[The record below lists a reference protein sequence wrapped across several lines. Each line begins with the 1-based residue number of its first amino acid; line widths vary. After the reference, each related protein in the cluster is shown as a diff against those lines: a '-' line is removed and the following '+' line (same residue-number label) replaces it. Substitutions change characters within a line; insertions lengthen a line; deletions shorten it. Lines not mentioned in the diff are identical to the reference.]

1 MITTKLSTRDIRLL
15 SVGIPVNKGDPDVT
29 DTEQSYYQ
37 QLLLIKEAEEDLIRR
52 ARRDQITAEEKM
64 NEKLKEASE
73 LKTITE
79 EEFTHSRV
87 AMGEQNLGDAANTGT
102 QAFCDNFNDSFSDC
116 DSVEPQEDSPVNIP
130 TFTCLK
136 LCCGG
141 KNTSPICVVTSKL
154 VKEHSLCQCDCKITD
169 KTSELSG
176 KGLQGDPNHQPT
188 FAEMIGA
195 PSKVRSTTKLVY
207 TPPAVIDGKRI
218 VLINSCD
225 FDEETKECQ
234 EMLVGNFIRKRLP
247 YLFVKNTLLRLWELK
262 GDVEMT
268 TKGRHLFFFKFSC
281 DEDKHKVLDMGHQH
295 IASRV
300 FFIKNWRP
308 FIEFEPIE
316 MKSIPT
322 WVMLQ
327 DLPDQFWNPDGIGRV
342 ASALGLPLFLDK
354 ATEQRRRGRSFARV
368 CIEMEVDSKFP
379 NSITVEMD
387 GVYNIEI
394 QVAYN
399 WIPPSCE
406 GCKIFGH
413 NSQNC
418 PIRKVEEFEKAAPV
432 KTQQKKPD
440 AAGEVDVQNKKQTV
454 DKDGWS
460 IPRNVGLLSKATH
473 NDSSLIASTSATTS
487 QEETKESTEA
497 NNLKSKEA
505 QESGKQGEQHKLSK
519 SALKREK
526 KKNAKQAKAVKNLAK
541 EAIPS
546 KAKYKEDE
554 SSAKTVSGAL
564 KAKGTA
570 YNNHNHGFLLE
581 LKALFMKRVNFL
593 QKQFFWRV
601 HMRGFGACEG
611 VRCRCPFY
619 VECWGEWG
627 TDKDRS
633 RRLLRLLLKNVYL
646 RGIESAVFIGC
657 WGFTTIVLVLSYR
670 MVLTKS
676 EDSPNI
682 VKEGSQ
688 LLTMVRE
695 CLSKVCYS
703 AGTSDSY
710 IDWFSTTWQG
720 IHCCKMKEERGQLQ
734 AGPLTLQ
741 KDPFHLFF
749 EKREVFMVLLTGQ
762 TVIDKLDQAIFA
774 EATLPGGQQFCVTIV
789 YGSNCST
796 ERLHLWDRISHHARL
811 QNRLCILLG
820 DFNCIIN
827 SQERVGGGLREPTLP
842 GLNGGLN
849 IRNIETTNRAA
860 IMRQIWALIARKDNI
875 WVHWITKN
883 YLRGRSL
890 WSINPPADCSWCWRK
905 LLQELGTAS
914 TMAFYTIGDGRETR
928 LWYDHWHPKGP
939 LLPFFQSHF
948 TYDSDLNR
956 NAFVS
961 NIIQNGEWNIPTGL
975 STLVDDFSCLL
986 GNVEIH
992 NGSTDEVVWIASNKV
1007 SYIHKTVIKCAW
1019 LKPEVGEHMIN
1030 TDGSLTGI
1038 VGGCGTIIRTHMGS
1052 AVFAATGSSRS
1063 ISVPFHE
1070 LQETNKAADL
1080 LAGIYPGVPWLKIAV
1095 EDFCEALKKF
1105 IALDAL
1111 GFVYDRV

>member
-1 MITTKLSTRDIRLL
+1 
-15 SVGIPVNKGDPDVT
+15 
-29 DTEQSYYQ
+29 
-37 QLLLIKEAEEDLIRR
+37 
-52 ARRDQITAEEKM
+52 
-64 NEKLKEASE
+64 
-73 LKTITE
+73 
-79 EEFTHSRV
+79 
-87 AMGEQNLGDAANTGT
+87 
-102 QAFCDNFNDSFSDC
+102 
-116 DSVEPQEDSPVNIP
+116 
-130 TFTCLK
+130 
-136 LCCGG
+136 
-141 KNTSPICVVTSKL
+141 
-154 VKEHSLCQCDCKITD
+154 
-169 KTSELSG
+169 
-176 KGLQGDPNHQPT
+176 
-188 FAEMIGA
+188 
-195 PSKVRSTTKLVY
+195 
-207 TPPAVIDGKRI
+207 
-218 VLINSCD
+218 
-225 FDEETKECQ
+225 
-234 EMLVGNFIRKRLP
+234 
-247 YLFVKNTLLRLWELK
+247 
-262 GDVEMT
+262 
-268 TKGRHLFFFKFSC
+268 
-281 DEDKHKVLDMGHQH
+281 
-295 IASRV
+295 
-300 FFIKNWRP
+300 
-308 FIEFEPIE
+308 
-316 MKSIPT
+316 
-322 WVMLQ
+322 
-327 DLPDQFWNPDGIGRV
+327 
-342 ASALGLPLFLDK
+342 
-354 ATEQRRRGRSFARV
+354 
-368 CIEMEVDSKFP
+368 
-379 NSITVEMD
+379 MD

-394 QVAYN
+394 PVSYN

-418 PIRKVEEFEKAAPV
+418 PLRKVEEFEKAAPV
-432 KTQQKKPD
+432 KTQQKKSD
-440 AAGEVDVQNKKQTV
+440 TAGGVDVQNKKQTI

-460 IPRNVGLLSKATH
+460 IPRNAGLLSKATH
-473 NDSSLIASTSATTS
+473 NDSSLIASISATTS

-497 NNLKSKEA
+497 NNLKSKKA

-526 KKNAKQAKAVKNLAK
+526 KKNVKQAKAVKNLAE

-546 KAKYKEDE
+546 KAKYKEYE
-554 SSAKTVSGAL
+554 SSAKIVSGAL

-570 YNNHNHGFLLE
+570 HNNHNHGFLLE

-601 HMRGFGACEG
+601 HMRAFGACEE
-611 VRCRCPFY
+611 VRCQCPFY
-619 VECWGEWG
+619 VECWGEWGEWSVFHSCFWRMSILGSPKILTSGWVVKHGSPNDHWNLSGLSLYSRIFIMSLNVFNAPTSQGWSVKDGSCTGCWNLSGFGLHSRGFTMSLNAFNLTKHGWFVQQGSSNGPWNLSGLGLHSRSFIMSSFVLNTPIG

-646 RGIESAVFIGC
+646 RGIESGVFIGC
-657 WGFTTIVLVLSYR
+657 WGFTTTVLVLSYR
-670 MVLTKS
+670 LVLTKS
-676 EDSPNI
+676 EDSPDI

-695 CLSKVCYS
+695 CFSKVCYG

-710 IDWFSTTWQG
+710 IDWFSTAWQG
-720 IHCCKMKEERGQLQ
+720 IHCCKIKEERGQLQ
-734 AGPLTLQ
+734 TGPLTLQ

-749 EKREVFMVLLTGQ
+749 EKKGSLYGSFDWADRGLNDYVKQKEVRALIKKFNTPIVSLVETKVMEQNKDSIFNNIRPGWGLYTNYEHSQLGRIWLMWDPTVVSL

-774 EATLPGGQQFCVTIV
+774 EATLPDGQQFCVTIV
-789 YGSNCST
+789 YGSNSSAG
-796 ERLHLWDRISHHARL
+796 RLHLWDRISHHARFKGAYL
-811 QNRLCILLG
+811 TWSNCRLGEDRVATKIDRVL
-820 DFNCIIN
+820 IN
-827 SQERVGGGLREPTLP
+827 SAWFNQMPDTEAEFLNQGISDHSPMVAVIQKDPGNPMYQLVTKLKLVKSTLITWNHCKFNKLEVRVQ
-842 GLNGGLN
+842 GGLN
-849 IRNIETTNRAA
+849 NRNIETTNRAA

-928 LWYDHWHPKGP
+928 LWYFHWHPKGP

-975 STLVDDFSCLL
+975 STLVDDFSSLL

-992 NGSTDEVVWIASNKV
+992 NGSTDEVVWIASNK
-1007 SYIHKTVIKCAW
+1007 
-1019 LKPEVGEHMIN
+1019 GN
-1030 TDGSLTGI
+1030 

-1052 AVFAATGSSRS
+1052 AVFAATGSSRG

-1070 LQETNKAADL
+1070 LQGIRMRLQLAINKEVKRACLGSDSLLAIMYINKVVEPPWEAKWILKDIWRLIGLFEQFRIIHIFRETNKAADL
-1080 LAGIYPGVPWLKIAV
+1080 LAGIYPGVPWLEIAV

-1111 GFVYDRV
+1111 GFVYERV